1 LRQNKRPTSKID
13 KMRYTFLHPQYF
25 FLLAVLIPLIWWYLR
40 KQKKA
45 FASLQLS
52 TLRGFASL
60 PKSGKDWLRHVPFIC
75 RLLTLTFLITA
86 LARPQRSDSLQNIT
100 TEGIDIMISLDISGS
115 MQAMDFKPN
124 RLEAAKDVAI
134 NFIKGRPND
143 RMGLVIFAAESF
155 TQCPLTL
162 DHNVLTNLFRD
173 VRLGMLEDGTAIG
186 MGLATAVN
194 RIKDSEAKSKVII
207 LLSDG
212 ENNRGAIAPLQAADI
227 AKTFGVRV
235 YTIGVGTV
243 GTAPM
248 PIQTVFGQQTQ
259 QVEVRID
266 EPMLKGIASTTGGQ
280 YFRATD
286 KNKLA
291 SIYQEIDQ
299 LEKNKIKVQEYTKHK
314 EEFLPFILIA
324 AFFLLAEIF
333 LKNLVLRILP

>member
-1 LRQNKRPTSKID
+1 
-13 KMRYTFLHPQYF
+13 
-25 FLLAVLIPLIWWYLR
+25 
-40 KQKKA
+40 
-45 FASLQLS
+45 
-52 TLRGFASL
+52 
-60 PKSGKDWLRHVPFIC
+60 
-75 RLLTLTFLITA
+75 

-248 PIQTVFGQQTQ
+248 PVQTVFGQQTQ